1 MRYKVVLQNAQ
12 RYEAVIYRDIDE
24 PKVPEDTSATER
36 KLILIEKARAAVLEE
51 MKDNPTFTI
60 TRIEEAP
67 LEFREESY

>member
-1 MRYKVVLQNAQ
+1 VVLQNAQ

>member
-1 MRYKVVLQNAQ
+1 MVLQNAQ